1 MTKYHTFPF
10 YYRLSAVNFLL
21 LCHSKDNLTTTIM
34 ASSNHPTPSQR
45 PIQFT
50 RTPAS
55 IINDAKGII
64 ETSCMAHDDVVK
76 TVLPQEATFANVMLP
91 LVKSEHALKL
101 ESHILQFYQHVSM
114 DKEIRDASAE
124 AEKLINEYEI
134 ETAMREDLYHL
145 VDAVASR
152 NEKLDTEST
161 LLLGKKHREYVRNGL
176 KLPIGAKRDRFREI
190 QQSLGQLSIQF
201 RKNLNEARVEMWFPP
216 QQLEGIP
223 EDVLSGL
230 EKGTGDN
237 EGKLLMTSDFPHFL
251 AAIKYVENSETRKRF
266 QLAYENKCVNNLPIL
281 KEIVMLRDEAARLLG
296 YPDHATFRLE
306 EKMAEKPEIV
316 NIFLADL
323 RSRLIAGGRKDLEA
337 LKVLKKSEMESRGE
351 TFDGHYFVWDNQFYG
366 QLLLEREYCVDQ
378 KKIAEYFSLEN
389 TIKGMLKIFENLF
402 GLVFVEIAGD
412 ERSKFAKSGNGTS
425 LVWHEDVQL
434 FCVWDSEDEG
444 GGFLGYLYLDL
455 YSRKNKYSNASNWNL
470 QPVSIRRFSRTI
482 VMLIS
487 IRALFARTEPAII
500 HLQC

>member
-1 MTKYHTFPF
+1 
-10 YYRLSAVNFLL
+10 
-21 LCHSKDNLTTTIM
+21 
-34 ASSNHPTPSQR
+34 
-45 PIQFT
+45 
-50 RTPAS
+50 
-55 IINDAKGII
+55 
-64 ETSCMAHDDVVK
+64 
-76 TVLPQEATFANVMLP
+76 
-91 LVKSEHALKL
+91 
-101 ESHILQFYQHVSM
+101 
-114 DKEIRDASAE
+114 
-124 AEKLINEYEI
+124 
-134 ETAMREDLYHL
+134 
-145 VDAVASR
+145 
-152 NEKLDTEST
+152 
-161 LLLGKKHREYVRNGL
+161 
-176 KLPIGAKRDRFREI
+176 
-190 QQSLGQLSIQF
+190 
-201 RKNLNEARVEMWFPP
+201 MWFPP

-487 IRALFARTEPAII
+487 IRAL
-500 HLQC
+500 LG